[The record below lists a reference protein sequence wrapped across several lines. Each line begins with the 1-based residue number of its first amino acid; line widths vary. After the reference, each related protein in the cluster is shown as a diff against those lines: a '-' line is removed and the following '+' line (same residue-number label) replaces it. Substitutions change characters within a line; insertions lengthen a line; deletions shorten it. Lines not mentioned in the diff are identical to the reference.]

1 MTKTHILDHALLR
14 ADRGTACRVQSIVGI
29 VEIVG
34 RSVNCAIA
42 CCTCSF
48 LGSMVVVSYCTTQ
61 YMAAGGKGK
70 GRMCTRVTISNG
82 VKQ

>member
-14 ADRGTACRVQSIVGI
+14 ADRGTACRGI
-29 VEIVG
+29 AG

-42 CCTCSF
+42 CRTCSS
-48 LGSMVVVSYCTTQ
+48 LGSMIVVSYCTTQ
-61 YMAAGGKGK
+61 YMAVGGKGK
-70 GRMCTRVTISNG
+70 GRMCARVTVSNG

>member
-1 MTKTHILDHALLR
+1 MMTKTHILDHALLR

-29 VEIVG
+29 VG
-34 RSVNCAIA
+34 CSVNCAIA

-61 YMAAGGKGK
+61 YMAAGGKPQGERK
-70 GRMCTRVTISNG
+70 NVRARYY
-82 VKQ
+82 KPPD